1 MITLNYYDDNTIRT
15 HAVFFTRKKILVIGI
30 VSILMILFFGNNLNK
45 CRNLDSGSWT
55 NIDTFWF
62 VCCVLCLANFI
73 ITLVVSSAFIFC
85 SIPSDWGKS
94 PMYSKH
100 DLTVLKE
107 KYEIERIKVLKQ
119 HKYNFS
125 IFEKDWNDEIF
136 QEIMCNSFYVD
147 SRGYA
152 HILNCDSDFVFG
164 ESNEHIPY
172 YHIVDNRDGH
182 IVTVKELKEK
192 YLNKNQEK

>member
-1 MITLNYYDDNTIRT
+1 MITLNYYDDNSIRT

-94 PMYSKH
+94 PIYSKH
-100 DLTVLKE
+100 DLTVLKD
-107 KYEIERIKVLKQ
+107 
-119 HKYNFS
+119 KYNFS

-152 HILNCDSDFVFG
+152 HILNCDSDFVFD
-164 ESNEHIPY
+164 ESDNHIRY
-172 YHIVDNRDGH
+172 HHIVDNRDGH

-192 YLNKNQEK
+192 YLNKNQEE